1 MNVLLVKPPERSR
14 LNFGAFSLAV
24 LAAYV
29 RDVAGISIFDATHHS
44 VDGASSA
51 ILSKNYD
58 LIGITVMS
66 PSSVKSACALI
77 RSMRRIFKQN
87 GRPLPPIVCGG
98 HGASM
103 YPYPLL
109 AAGADFVVYGQ
120 GEQPF
125 RAMLQNMKADVP
137 GTIRKH
143 KKDLVSIPAV
153 DVVSPEQLT
162 LPARDLI
169 GIPADGVHL
178 METSRGCP
186 HRCSF
191 CETSHFYA
199 HTWKAFPAAL
209 ISSEVRHLVEQYKA
223 WMILIADDNF
233 AASATRVFEL
243 CPQLERGPLPLF
255 FLASARI
262 DDLSADSRILPALAS
277 ARISR
282 ISVGIETVDEECG
295 KKIGKGYGVA
305 LCRDTIMAMRRLG
318 MYTVASFIVGLPGET
333 DCREEKMLEAAVDI
347 GADAVTFVPYHPL
360 PQGTE
365 RTCAEIRLPSRKDE
379 KIAQQMNLAFHSHPK
394 VIVRRKEALRE
405 DSLRGIITRAAGNRY

>member
-1 MNVLLVKPPERSR
+1 MNILLVKPPERSR
-14 LNFGAFSLAV
+14 FNFGTFSLAV

-29 RDVAGISIFDATHHS
+29 RDLAKISIFDATHHT
-44 VDGASSA
+44 VDRASSVM
-51 ILSKNYD
+51 LSKKYD

-77 RSMRRIFKQN
+77 RSARRMFKQN
-87 GRPLPPIVCGG
+87 GRPLPRLVCGG

-109 AAGADFVVYGQ
+109 AAGADSVVFGQ

-125 RAMLQNMKADVP
+125 RAMLQNTMDDVP
-137 GTIRKH
+137 GTIRLD
-143 KKDLVSIPAV
+143 KKNLVRIPAAA
-153 DVVSPEQLT
+153 VVPPGQLP

-169 GIPADGVHL
+169 SIPSDGIHL

-191 CETSHFYA
+191 CETSQFYA
-199 HTWKAFPAAL
+199 HTWKAFPSARV
-209 ISSEVRHLVEQYKA
+209 SSEVQHLVELQNA

-233 AASATRVFEL
+233 AASAARILEI
-243 CPQLERGPLPLF
+243 CPRLEKGPLPLF

-262 DDLSADSRILPALAS
+262 DDLSADSRILPALAA
-277 ARISR
+277 ARIAR

-295 KKIGKGYGVA
+295 KKIGKGYSLA
-305 LCRDTIMAMRRLG
+305 LCRDTILSMRRLG

-333 DCREEKMLEAAVDI
+333 DHLKEMMLEAAVDI
-347 GADAVTFVPYHPL
+347 GADSVTFVPLHPL

-365 RTCAEIRLPSRKDE
+365 RTCAEIRLPRLTDE
-379 KIAQQMNLAFHSHPK
+379 KNAQKMTLAFHSHPQ
-394 VIVRRKEALRE
+394 VIARRKEALQE
-405 DSLRGIITRAAGNRY
+405 DSLRGIITRASMNVQ